1 LKVIKKNLVKKAI
14 EMFTEATENKED
26 YKKFYESF
34 SKNLKLGIHE
44 DTANRA
50 KLAELLRFHTSKSG
64 EEACSLKD
72 YVTRMKEGQK
82 SIFYITGESKK
93 VVESSPFLEALKK
106 RNFEVV
112 YMTDPIDE
120 YMVQQLKEFEGK
132 KLVCITKEGLKLE
145 DDMTEDEKKKLEEE
159 KKSNENLCKVIKEI
173 LNDKIEKVEVS
184 QRIVDSPCC
193 LVTGE
198 YGWSAYMER
207 IMKAQ
212 ALRDNSMSTYMVS
225 KKTMEINANHPIISE
240 LRKRA
245 DADKSDKT
253 VKDLVWLLFETSLL
267 TSGFNLEDPTSF
279 ATRIHRMIRLG
290 MSINDNSAD
299 VTETHDDMPPLE
311 NDTPTPAA
319 GAETVSNMEEVD

>member
-1 LKVIKKNLVKKAI
+1 
-14 EMFTEATENKED
+14 
-26 YKKFYESF
+26 
-34 SKNLKLGIHE
+34 LGIHE
-44 DTANRA
+44 DTQNRA

-72 YVTRMKEGQK
+72 YVTRMKENQK

-93 VVESSPFLEALKK
+93 VVETSPFLEALKK

-112 YMTDPIDE
+112 YMVDPIDE
-120 YMVQQLKEFEGK
+120 YMVQQLKEFDGK

-145 DDMTEDEKKKLEEE
+145 DDMNDDEKKKIEDE

-173 LNDKIEKVEVS
+173 LGDKVEKVEMS
-184 QRIVDSPCC
+184 QRIVDSPCV

-212 ALRDNSMSTYMVS
+212 ALRDSSMSTYMAS
-225 KKTMEINANHPIISE
+225 KKTMEINASHPIVVE

-279 ATRIHRMIRLG
+279 AHRIHRMIKLG
-290 MSINDNSAD
+290 MSIDDSSSSAPAVED
-299 VTETHDDMPPLE
+299 LPPPLE
-311 NDTPTPAA
+311 SATTGATPS
-319 GAETVSNMEEVD
+319 ETVSHMEEVD

>member
-1 LKVIKKNLVKKAI
+1 
-14 EMFTEATENKED
+14 
-26 YKKFYESF
+26 
-34 SKNLKLGIHE
+34 
-44 DTANRA
+44 
-50 KLAELLRFHTSKSG
+50 
-64 EEACSLKD
+64 
-72 YVTRMKEGQK
+72 MKEAQK

-145 DDMTEDEKKKLEEE
+145 DDMSEDEKKKFEDE

-184 QRIVDSPCC
+184 QRITDSPCV

-225 KKTMEINANHPIISE
+225 KKTMEINPSHPIINE

-279 ATRIHRMIRLG
+279 AYRIHRMIRLG
-290 MSINDNSAD
+290 MSIDDNTSSNSSAGD
-299 VTETHDDMPPLE
+299 SHEDMPPLE
-311 NDTPTPAA
+311 SDTPAPTT
-319 GAETVSNMEEVD
+319 GETVSNMEEVD